1 MKKLFLSL
9 LSLLFALS
17 AVAQVGEYR
26 SQLSLGVSG
35 GWLMNKVFFTPGV
48 KQNYHGGATGGLTL
62 RYTSERYF
70 NVLCA
75 VQAEVNYAQMGW
87 RELIETSTD
96 TYSRTMHYVQ
106 VPLLAR
112 LSYGKEER
120 GVMGYLVLG
129 PQLGFFLS
137 DKEKKG
143 GEWSEETL
151 GKRPNGVIGQYGMA
165 VDKKFEYGLTGGLG
179 SEFNTRVGHFMV
191 EGRYYYAL
199 GDMFNNGKADY
210 FARSANGTII
220 AKASYLFDVKRKKKQ
235 R

>member
-1 MKKLFLSL
+1 MKKIL
-9 LSLLFALS
+9 LLLLFPLFSLCAG
-17 AVAQVGEYR
+17 AQVGEYR
-26 SQLSLGVSG
+26 SQLALGVNG
-35 GWLMNKVFFTPGV
+35 GWLMNKVSFSPSV
-48 KQNYHGGATGGLTL
+48 KLDFHGGATGGLTL

-70 NVLCA
+70 GILCA
-75 VQAEVNYAQMGW
+75 LQAEVNYAQMGW
-87 RELIETSTD
+87 RERIETSAD

-112 LSYGKEER
+112 LSYGRETR

-137 DKEKKG
+137 DKEKRG
-143 GEWSEETL
+143 GEWSDATL
-151 GKRPNGVIGQYGMA
+151 ATRPNGVTGQYGMA
-165 VDKKFEYGLTGGLG
+165 VDKTFEYGLTGGLG
-179 SEFNTRVGHFMV
+179 VEINTKAGHFMV

-220 AKASYLFDVKRKKKQ
+220 AKVSYLFDIKRKKRQ
-235 R
+235 S